1 MTDDIINTLI
11 PLSHI
16 ALTHTL
22 HQQVVDCALYFTD
35 VILHLISTQAEV
47 RKWSVQDLRK
57 DPPPM
62 QELGQPPDRCPK
74 TSIC

>member
-22 HQQVVDCALYFTD
+22 HQQVVDGALYFTD
-35 VILHLISTQAEV
+35 VILHLISTQVEV
-47 RKWSVQDLRK
+47 RKWSVRDLRK
-57 DPPPM
+57 DPPPHARVRAA
-62 QELGQPPDRCPK
+62 P
-74 TSIC
+74 